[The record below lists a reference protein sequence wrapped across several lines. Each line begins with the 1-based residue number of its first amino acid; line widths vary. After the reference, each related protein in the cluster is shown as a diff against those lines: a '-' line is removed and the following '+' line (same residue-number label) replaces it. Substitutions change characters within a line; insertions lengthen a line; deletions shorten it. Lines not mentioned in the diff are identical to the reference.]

1 MKKTIT
7 KVFSSMRQAVI
18 YRDKLYNKYDSVKLI
33 SFPMYSEY
41 GEYTWEVE

>member
-7 KVFSSMRQAVI
+7 KIFCTMEQAVN

-33 SFPMYSEY
+33 SCPMYSEY